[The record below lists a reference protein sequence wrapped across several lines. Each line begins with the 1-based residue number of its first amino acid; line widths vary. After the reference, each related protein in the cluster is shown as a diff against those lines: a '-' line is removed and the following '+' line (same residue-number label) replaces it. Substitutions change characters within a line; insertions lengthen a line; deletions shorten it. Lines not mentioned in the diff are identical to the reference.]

1 MKIDAL
7 KKYIGEKCTVF
18 VAFSNVMTNNSSSR
32 IYIGTILSIDEN
44 FLEMEVRDRL
54 VTFNLFF
61 VVCIEKTNSS
71 KMMEEFGHY
80 LIGN

>member
-7 KKYIGEKCTVF
+7 KKYISEKCTVF

-54 VTFNLFF
+54 VTFNLSF